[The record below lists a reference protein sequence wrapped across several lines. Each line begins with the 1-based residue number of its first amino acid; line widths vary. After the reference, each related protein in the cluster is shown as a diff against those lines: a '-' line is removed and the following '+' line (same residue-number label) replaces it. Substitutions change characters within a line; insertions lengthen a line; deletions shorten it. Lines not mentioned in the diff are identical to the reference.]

1 MSTRV
6 IITGTG
12 TPVYEPRRAGPGVAV
27 EFNGRVLQIDAGRAT
42 VLRMAEADLDIR
54 ALEGVFLTH
63 AHSDHVVG
71 LTDVLMMHWLE
82 NTALPN
88 PAPLPVFA
96 ANGVAER
103 LIRRL
108 LDPWDEEIAM
118 RRTHLGYTHDAL
130 PSVHTFNASTTP
142 KVIYKDSDL
151 SVSSFAVRHEPVAS
165 AVGYRVDTPDGS
177 IVVSGDTRVCTE
189 VEAAAQGADIL
200 VYEAFCP
207 AAVPDGLLSDPG
219 RLATYHAD
227 TKQIGQSA
235 ARLGVPTL
243 ILTHLIPAPR
253 TERERQLFI
262 QDIRAG
268 GYEGNLVLAEDL
280 YETTLYS

>member
-27 EFNGRVLQIDAGRAT
+27 EFNGRVLQFDAGRAT

-54 ALEGVFLTH
+54 TLEGVFLTH
-63 AHSDHVVG
+63 AHSDHAVG
-71 LTDVLMMHWLE
+71 LTDLLMMHWLE
-82 NTALPN
+82 SNALRKPT
-88 PAPLPVFA
+88 PLSVFA
-96 ANGVAER
+96 AKGVAER
-103 LIRRL
+103 LIRRI

-118 RRTHLGYTHDAL
+118 RRAHLGYAHSAV
-130 PSVHTFNASTTP
+130 PSVYAFDANPSP
-142 KVIYKDSDL
+142 EEIYAHADL
-151 SVSSFAVRHEPVAS
+151 RVSSFAVRHEPVES

-177 IVVSGDTRVCTE
+177 IVISGDTRVCAE
-189 VEAAAQGADIL
+189 VEAAAQGVDIL
-200 VYEAFCP
+200 IYEAFCP
-207 AAVPDGLLSDPG
+207 AAVPSGLLSDPE

-227 TKQIGQSA
+227 TRQIGASA
-235 ARLGVPTL
+235 ARLDVPML

-262 QDIRAG
+262 EDIRSG
-268 GYEGNLVLAEDL
+268 GYEGKLVIADDL